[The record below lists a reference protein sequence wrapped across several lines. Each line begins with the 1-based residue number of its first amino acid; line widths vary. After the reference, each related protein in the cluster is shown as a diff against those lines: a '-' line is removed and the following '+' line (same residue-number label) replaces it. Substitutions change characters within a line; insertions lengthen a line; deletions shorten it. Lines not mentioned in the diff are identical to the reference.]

1 MGLAKEDE
9 GSRWVGTASTVPTS
23 GSQPLDPHLHPRAAQ
38 FATGGWINHDPL
50 TTNNFPSVL
59 LLSQIGNISES
70 YSNHWLLKLFLPG
83 L

>member
-23 GSQPLDPHLHPRAAQ
+23 GSQPLDPLLHPRAAQ

-50 TTNNFPSVL
+50 ATDNFPSIL
-59 LLSQIGNISES
+59 YSKRLELYLSRTLIFDP
-70 YSNHWLLKLFLPG
+70 SNRTYLA
-83 L
+83 